1 MMTYINRAIEDILK
15 NRFDTSKSV
24 AITGARQVG
33 KTTMTTHMFPKI
45 RRINLKN
52 VVLLNNAKEDPQGF
66 LENFER
72 PLFIDEVQMVPEL
85 IGVAKT
91 ILDEVSTR
99 SNYLFSGS
107 QKWELMKGL
116 SESLAGMVSILELGT
131 LSLREINNVSFN
143 TPFIPTLDYFKE
155 REKCIKKYN
164 NLWKVI
170 HRGGYPELYED
181 DPRDWEEYYSSYVKT
196 YIERDVYDITKIRDN
211 NLFYRFMVSVAA
223 RTGNMLDYSS
233 ISKDIGVSLE
243 TIRNWISVLEK
254 TDIIYLLE
262 PYYNSHLSRAIKTPK
277 VYFRD
282 TGLAAYLTSWLT
294 PETLENG
301 AMNGAFFE
309 TFVIN
314 EIIKSYINQG
324 KDYKKR
330 IYYYRGKDK
339 VKKTQNGID
348 TFEENEIDLII
359 EENGVLYPI
368 EIKKTTNPK
377 SEMASA
383 FDVLDKDLSKK
394 RGIGAIICRGDYKLK
409 LRDNLYALPI
419 EYI

>member
-1 MMTYINRAIEDILK
+1 MTYINRAIEDILK
-15 NRFDTSKSV
+15 NRFETSKSV

-33 KTTMTTHMFPKI
+33 KTTMTKHLYSGI

-52 VVLLNNAKEDPQGF
+52 VALYNNAKEDPQGF

-72 PLFIDEVQMVPEL
+72 PLFIDEVQMAPEL
-85 IGVAKT
+85 IGAAKT
-91 ILDEVSTR
+91 ILDDIPTR

-143 TPFIPTLDYFKE
+143 TPFIPTINYFKE
-155 REKCIKKYN
+155 REKNLKKYD
-164 NLWKVI
+164 NLWKII

-181 DPRDWEEYYSSYVKT
+181 NLRDWEDFYSSYVRT
-196 YIERDVYDITKIRDN
+196 YIERDVYDITKIRDY

-223 RTGNMLDYSS
+223 RTGNMLDYTS
-233 ISKDIGVSLE
+233 ISKDIGVSVD
-243 TIRNWISVLEK
+243 TVKNWISVLEK
-254 TDIIYLLE
+254 TDIVYLLE
-262 PYYNSHLSRAIKTPK
+262 PYYNSHLIRAIKTPK

-324 KDYKKR
+324 KDYRKR

-339 VKKTQNGID
+339 VKKTINGLD
-348 TFEENEIDLII
+348 TYEENEIDLII

-383 FDVLDKDLSKK
+383 FDVLDKDIDKK
-394 RGIGAIICRGDYKLK
+394 RGMGAIICRGDYKLK

>member
-1 MMTYINRAIEDILK
+1 MAYINRAIERTLQ
-15 NRFDTSKSV
+15 NRFETAKSV

-33 KTTMTTHMFPKI
+33 KTTMTKHLYPNV

-52 VVLLNNAKEDPQGF
+52 VVLYNNAKDDPQGF
-66 LENFER
+66 LETFER
-72 PLFIDEVQMVPEL
+72 PLFIDEVQKVPE
-85 IGVAKT
+85 IIEVAKT
-91 ILDEVSTR
+91 ILDDVSTR
-99 SNYLFSGS
+99 GNYLFSGS
-107 QKWELMKGL
+107 QKWGLMKGL
-116 SESLAGMVSILELGT
+116 SESLSGMVSILELGT
-131 LSLREINNVSFN
+131 LSLREINHVSSN
-143 TPFIPTLDYFKE
+143 EPFIPTLDYFKE
-155 REKCIKKYN
+155 REKDIKKYD
-164 NLWKVI
+164 NLWRII

-181 DPRDWEEYYSSYVKT
+181 NPREWEEFYSSYVST
-196 YIERDVYDITKIRDN
+196 YIEKDVYDITKIKDY

-223 RTGNMLDYSS
+223 RTGNMLDYTS
-233 ISKDIGVSLE
+233 ISNDVGVSLE

-314 EIIKSYINQG
+314 EIIKSYINKG
-324 KDYKKR
+324 KDYRKR

-339 VKKTQNGID
+339 IKKTLNDID
-348 TFEENEIDLII
+348 FYEENEIDLII

-368 EIKKTTNPK
+368 EIKKSSNPR
-377 SEMASA
+377 SEMATA
-383 FDVLDKDLSKK
+383 FDVLDKDIDKK
-394 RGIGAIICRGDYKLK
+394 RGMGAIICRGDYKLK
-409 LRDNLYALPI
+409 LRDNLYALPV

>member
-1 MMTYINRAIEDILK
+1 MMYINRSIEEILK
-15 NRFDTSKSV
+15 KRFETAKTV

-33 KTTMTTHMFPKI
+33 KTTLTTHAFPNVK
-45 RRINLKN
+45 RINLKN
-52 VVLLNNAKEDPQGF
+52 VILYNNAKEDPQGF

-72 PLFIDEVQMVPEL
+72 PLFIDEIQRVPEL
-85 IGVAKT
+85 IDSVKT
-91 ILDEVSTR
+91 ILDEITSR

-131 LSLREINNVSFN
+131 LSLREIYDIPFKK
-143 TPFIPTLDYFKE
+143 PFIPTLEYLTE
-155 REKCIKKYN
+155 REKTIKKYDN
-164 NLWKVI
+164 IWKVI
-170 HRGGYPELYED
+170 HRGGYPELYEEN
-181 DPRDWEEYYSSYVKT
+181 PREWEEFYSSYVST
-196 YIERDVYDITKIRDN
+196 YIERDVYEITKISDN

-223 RTGNMLDYSS
+223 RTGNILDYTN
-233 ISKDIGVSLE
+233 ISKDIGVSVE
-243 TIRNWISVLEK
+243 TIRNWISILEK

-262 PYYNSHLSRAIKTPK
+262 PYYNSHLNRAIKTPK
-277 VYFRD
+277 IYFKD

-309 TFVIN
+309 TFIVN
-314 EIIKSYINQG
+314 EIIKSYINDG
-324 KDYKKR
+324 KDYRKR

-339 VKKTQNGID
+339 TKKLVNGNLE
-348 TFEENEIDLII
+348 TVESEIDLII
-359 EENGVLYPI
+359 EENGTLYPI

-377 SEMASA
+377 SEMSQS
-383 FDVLDKDLSKK
+383 FDVLDKDINKK
-394 RGIGAIICRGDYKLK
+394 RGIGVIIYKGNYKLK
-409 LRDNLYALPI
+409 LRDNLYAIPI

>member
-1 MMTYINRAIEDILK
+1 MPYINRAIQDILK
-15 NRFDTSKSV
+15 NRFETAKSV
-24 AITGARQVG
+24 AISGTRQVG
-33 KTTMTTHMFPKI
+33 KTTMTKHIYADIK
-45 RRINLKN
+45 RINLKN
-52 VVLLNNAKEDPQGF
+52 VVLYNNAKEDPQGF

-72 PLFIDEVQMVPEL
+72 PLFIDEIQKVPEL
-85 IGVAKT
+85 IDAAKE
-91 ILDEVSTR
+91 ILDDVETK
-99 SNYLFSGS
+99 SNYIFSGS

-131 LSLREINNVSFN
+131 LSLREINNITFN
-143 TPFIPTLDYFKE
+143 IPFIPTLDYINK
-155 REKCIKKYN
+155 REKTIKKYEN
-164 NLWKVI
+164 IWEII
-170 HRGGYPELYED
+170 HRGGYPELYDEN
-181 DPRDWEEYYSSYVKT
+181 PRDWEEYYSSYVST
-196 YIERDVYDITKIRDN
+196 YIERDVYEITKIKDY

-233 ISKDIGVSLE
+233 ISKDIGVSVE
-243 TIRNWISVLEK
+243 TIRSWISVLEK

-277 VYFRD
+277 IYFRD

-294 PETLENG
+294 KETLENG

-314 EIIKSYINQG
+314 EIIKSYINAG
-324 KDYKKR
+324 KNYKKR

-339 VKKTQNGID
+339 AKKKVDGQDI
-348 TFEENEIDLII
+348 FEENEIDLII
-359 EENGVLYPI
+359 EENGFLYPI
-368 EIKKTTNPK
+368 EIKKTSNPK
-377 SEMASA
+377 SDMASA
-383 FDVLDKDLSKK
+383 FDVLDKDVDKK
-394 RGIGAIICRGDYKLK
+394 RGTGVIICRGEYKLK

>member
-1 MMTYINRAIEDILK
+1 MIYINRAIENILK
-15 NRFDTSKSV
+15 KRFETSKSV

-33 KTTMTTHMFPKI
+33 KTTMTKHLYSDIK
-45 RRINLKN
+45 RINLKN
-52 VVLLNNAKEDPQGF
+52 VVLYNNAKEDPQGF
-66 LENFER
+66 LENFYR
-72 PLFIDEVQMVPEL
+72 PLFIDEVQRVPEL
-85 IGVAKT
+85 IDAAKT
-91 ILDEVSTR
+91 ILDDVNDR
-99 SNYLFSGS
+99 SNYIFSGS

-131 LSLREINNVSFN
+131 LSLREIYNISFN
-143 TPFIPTLDYFKE
+143 KAFIPTLEYLKE
-155 REKCIKKYN
+155 RESNIKKYDN
-164 NLWKVI
+164 VWKVI
-170 HRGGYPELYED
+170 HRGGYPELYD
-181 DPRDWEEYYSSYVKT
+181 DNPREWEEFYSSYVST
-196 YIERDVYDITKIRDN
+196 YIERDVYEATKVRDFN
-211 NLFYRFMVSVAA
+211 MFYKFMVSVAA

-233 ISKDIGVSLE
+233 ISKDIGVSIE

-282 TGLAAYLTSWLT
+282 TGLCAYLTSWLT

-314 EIIKSYINQG
+314 EIIKSYINEG

-339 VKKTQNGID
+339 IKKKDNGIE

-359 EENGVLYPI
+359 EENGILYPI
-368 EIKKTTNPK
+368 EIKKTSNPK
-377 SEMASA
+377 KEMASS
-383 FDVLDKDLSKK
+383 FDVIDKDVSKK
-394 RGIGAIICRGDYKLK
+394 RGIGVIICRSDYKLK
-409 LRDNLYALPI
+409 LRDNLYSLPI

>member
-1 MMTYINRAIEDILK
+1 MAYINRAIEDTLK
-15 NRFDTSKSV
+15 NRFKTAKSV

-33 KTTMTTHMFPKI
+33 KTTMTKHVYSDI

-52 VVLLNNAKEDPQGF
+52 IVLYNNAKENPQGF

-85 IGVAKT
+85 IDAAKT
-91 ILDEVSTR
+91 ILDDVSTR
-99 SNYLFSGS
+99 GNYLFSGL

-131 LSLREINNVSFN
+131 LSLREINNISFN
-143 TPFIPTLDYFKE
+143 LSFIPTLDYFKE
-155 REKCIKKYN
+155 REVNIKKYN
-164 NLWKVI
+164 NLWKII

-181 DPRDWEEYYSSYVKT
+181 NPRDWEDFYSSYVST
-196 YIERDVYDITKIRDN
+196 YIERDVYNITKIKDN

-223 RTGNMLDYSS
+223 RTGNMLDYTS
-233 ISKDIGVSLE
+233 ISKDIGVSVE
-243 TIRNWISVLEK
+243 TIRNWIAVLEK

-277 VYFRD
+277 LYFKD

-314 EIIKSYINQG
+314 EIIKTYINQG

-339 VKKTQNGID
+339 VKKNINGIE

-359 EENGVLYPI
+359 EENGILYPI
-368 EIKKTTNPK
+368 EIKKTSNPK

-383 FDVLDKDLSKK
+383 FDVLDKDISKK
-394 RGIGAIICRGDYKLK
+394 RGNGVIICRADYKLK

>member
-1 MMTYINRAIEDILK
+1 MTYINRAIEDTLK

-33 KTTMTTHMFPKI
+33 KTTMTKHLYSDI

-52 VVLLNNAKEDPQGF
+52 VALYNNAKEDPQGF

-85 IGVAKT
+85 IGATKT
-91 ILDEVSTR
+91 ILDETSKR

-116 SESLAGMVSILELGT
+116 SESLAGTVSILELGT
-131 LSLREINNVSFN
+131 LSLREINNISFN
-143 TPFIPTLDYFKE
+143 MPFIPTLDYFKE
-155 REKCIKKYN
+155 REKNLNKYG
-164 NLWKVI
+164 NLWKII

-181 DPRDWEEYYSSYVKT
+181 SPRDWEDFYSSYVRT
-196 YIERDVYDITKIRDN
+196 YIERDVYDITKIRDY

-233 ISKDIGVSLE
+233 ISKDIGVSVE

-294 PETLENG
+294 PETLETG

-324 KDYKKR
+324 KDYRKR

-339 VKKTQNGID
+339 VKKTVNSNEM
-348 TFEENEIDLII
+348 FEENEIDLII
-359 EENGVLYPI
+359 EENGILYPI
-368 EIKKTTNPK
+368 EIKKTANPK

-383 FDVLDKDLSKK
+383 FDVLDKDIDKK
-394 RGIGAIICRGDYKLK
+394 RGIGAIICRGNYKLK

>member
-1 MMTYINRAIEDILK
+1 MAYINRAIEDILK

-33 KTTMTTHMFPKI
+33 KTTMTTHMFPNI

-52 VVLLNNAKEDPQGF
+52 LVLLNNAKEDPQGF

-91 ILDEVSTR
+91 ILDEVPTR

-181 DPRDWEEYYSSYVKT
+181 NPRDWEDFYSSYVKT

-233 ISKDIGVSLE
+233 ISKDIGVSVE

-277 VYFRD
+277 VYFKD

-294 PETLENG
+294 PATLENG

-314 EIIKSYINQG
+314 EIIKSYINKG
-324 KDYKKR
+324 LDYKKR

-339 VKKTQNGID
+339 IKKAVNGID

-359 EENGVLYPI
+359 EENGILYPI

-377 SEMASA
+377 SEMAKA
-383 FDVLDKDLSKK
+383 FDVLDKDISKK

>member
-1 MMTYINRAIEDILK
+1 MAYINRAIEEVLK
-15 NRFDTSKSV
+15 NRFETAKSV

-33 KTTMTTHMFPKI
+33 KTTMTKHIYSDI

-52 VVLLNNAKEDPQGF
+52 VVLYNNAKEDPQGF

-72 PLFIDEVQMVPEL
+72 PLFIDEVQKVPEL
-85 IGVAKT
+85 IEAAKT
-91 ILDEVSTR
+91 ILDDVSTR
-99 SNYLFSGS
+99 GNYLFSGS
-107 QKWELMKGL
+107 QKWELMNGL

-131 LSLREINNVSFN
+131 LSLREINSISFN
-143 TPFIPTLDYFKE
+143 KPFIPTLEYLSE
-155 REKCIKKYN
+155 REKNIKKYD
-164 NLWKVI
+164 NLWKII

-181 DPRDWEEYYSSYVKT
+181 NPRDWEEYYSSYVST
-196 YIERDVYDITKIRDN
+196 YIERDVYDIIKIKDH

-243 TIRNWISVLEK
+243 TIRNWVSVLEK

-277 VYFRD
+277 IYFRD

-339 VKKTQNGID
+339 VKKITNGID
-348 TFEENEIDLII
+348 SYEENEIDLII
-359 EENGVLYPI
+359 EENGILYPI

-383 FDVLDKDLSKK
+383 FDVLDKDIDKK
-394 RGIGAIICRGDYKLK
+394 RGIGVIICRGDYKLK

>member
-1 MMTYINRAIEDILK
+1 MTYINRAIEEVLK
-15 NRFDTSKSV
+15 NRFETAKSV

-33 KTTMTTHMFPKI
+33 KTTMTKHIYSDI

-52 VVLLNNAKEDPQGF
+52 VVLYSNAKEDPQGF

-72 PLFIDEVQMVPEL
+72 PLFIDEVQKVPEL
-85 IGVAKT
+85 IEAAKT
-91 ILDEVSTR
+91 ILDDVSTR
-99 SNYLFSGS
+99 GNYLFSGS
-107 QKWELMKGL
+107 QKWELMKDL

-131 LSLREINNVSFN
+131 LSLREINNISFN
-143 TPFIPTLDYFKE
+143 KPFIPTLEYLSE
-155 REKCIKKYN
+155 RERNIKKYD
-164 NLWKVI
+164 NLWKII

-181 DPRDWEEYYSSYVKT
+181 NPREWEEYYSSYVST
-196 YIERDVYDITKIRDN
+196 YIERDVYDITKIKDH

-243 TIRNWISVLEK
+243 TIRNWVSVLEK

-262 PYYNSHLSRAIKTPK
+262 PYYNSHLNRAIKTPK
-277 VYFRD
+277 IYFRD

-339 VKKTQNGID
+339 VKKTTNGID
-348 TFEENEIDLII
+348 SYEENEIDLII
-359 EENGVLYPI
+359 EENGILYPI

-383 FDVLDKDLSKK
+383 FDVLDKDIDKK
-394 RGIGAIICRGDYKLK
+394 RGIGVIICRGDYKLK

>member
-1 MMTYINRAIEDILK
+1 MTYISRAIEDILK
-15 NRFDTSKSV
+15 NRFETTKSV

-33 KTTMTTHMFPKI
+33 KTTMTKHIYSDVK
-45 RRINLKN
+45 RINLKN
-52 VVLLNNAKEDPQGF
+52 VVLYNNAKEDPQGF

-91 ILDEVSTR
+91 ILDDVSTR

-131 LSLREINNVSFN
+131 LSLREINNISFN
-143 TPFIPTLDYFKE
+143 NPFVPTSDYFKE
-155 REKCIKKYN
+155 REKSIKKYDS
-164 NLWKVI
+164 LWKII

-181 DPRDWEEYYSSYVKT
+181 NPRDWEEFYSSYVRT
-196 YIERDVYDITKIRDN
+196 YIERDVYDITKIKDN

-233 ISKDIGVSLE
+233 ISKDIGVSVE

-294 PETLENG
+294 PETLESG

-314 EIIKSYINQG
+314 EIIKSYINAG

-339 VKKTQNGID
+339 SKKKENGQD
-348 TFEENEIDLII
+348 VFEENEIDLII
-359 EENGVLYPI
+359 EGNGTLYPI
-368 EIKKTTNPK
+368 EIKKTSNPK
-377 SEMASA
+377 SDMASA
-383 FDVLDKDLSKK
+383 FDVLDKDIEKK
-394 RGIGAIICRGDYKLK
+394 RGTGVIICRGEYKLK

>member
-1 MMTYINRAIEDILK
+1 MTYINRAIEDILK
-15 NRFDTSKSV
+15 NRFETSKSV

-33 KTTMTTHMFPKI
+33 KTTMTKHIYSYI
-45 RRINLKN
+45 RRINLKK
-52 VVLLNNAKEDPQGF
+52 VVLYSNAKGDPQGF
-66 LENFER
+66 LENFGR

-85 IGVAKT
+85 IGAAKS
-91 ILDEVSTR
+91 ILDDVSTR
-99 SNYLFSGS
+99 GNYLFSGS

-131 LSLREINNVSFN
+131 LSLREINGISFKK
-143 TPFIPTLDYFKE
+143 PFIPTVDYFNE
-155 REKCIKKYN
+155 REKYLRKYE
-164 NLWKVI
+164 NLWEII

-181 DPRDWEEYYSSYVKT
+181 NPRDWEEFYSSYVST
-196 YIERDVYDITKIRDN
+196 YIERDVYDITKIKDH

-223 RTGNMLDYSS
+223 RIGNILDYTS
-233 ISKDIGVSLE
+233 ISNDIGVSVE
-243 TIRNWISVLEK
+243 TVRNWISVLEK

-262 PYYNSHLSRAIKTPK
+262 PYYNSHLNRAIKTPK
-277 VYFRD
+277 VYFKD

-294 PETLENG
+294 KETLENG

-314 EIIKSYINQG
+314 EIVKSYINQG
-324 KDYKKR
+324 KDYRKR

-339 VKKTQNGID
+339 VKKTVGSTD
-348 TFEENEIDLII
+348 TFEEIEIDLII
-359 EENGVLYPI
+359 EENGILYPI

-383 FDVLDKDLSKK
+383 FDVLDKDINKK
-394 RGIGAIICRGDYKLK
+394 RGMGVIICRGEYKLK
-409 LRDNLYALPI
+409 LKDNLYALPI